1 MLMTQ
6 RTMKRIMDT
15 VNTGLAEL
23 AIIRGMGSADGVEE
37 LASALIATIDGV
49 RDVRAAQDS
58 LRERAAMLD
67 ARVRVLRRRR
77 ATRMVRS

>member
-1 MLMTQ
+1 MTT
-6 RTMKRIMDT
+6 RMMKRIMESVD
-15 VNTGLAEL
+15 TGLAEL
-23 AIIRGMGSADGVEE
+23 AIIRGMGCGDGVEE
-37 LASALIATIDGV
+37 LASALSATLDGV

-77 ATRMVRS
+77 ATRMVQS

>member
-1 MLMTQ
+1 MTQ
-6 RTMKRIMDT
+6 RMMKRIMESVDT
-15 VNTGLAEL
+15 ALAEL
-23 AIIRGMGSADGVEE
+23 AIIRGMGCGDGIEE
-37 LASALIATIDGV
+37 LASALIATLDGV
-49 RDVRAAQDS
+49 RNVRTAQDS